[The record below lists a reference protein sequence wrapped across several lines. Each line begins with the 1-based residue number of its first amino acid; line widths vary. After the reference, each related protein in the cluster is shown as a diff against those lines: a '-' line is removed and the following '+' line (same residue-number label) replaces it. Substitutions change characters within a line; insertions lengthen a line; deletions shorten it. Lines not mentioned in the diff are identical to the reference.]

1 MYYADH
7 PHPLVC
13 IYWITSLSID
23 LLFNRIVDTIIRPQV
38 SYLIIRMLNVILL
51 KHASLI
57 LHEYL
62 WGTLQACRTADA
74 YCCRIVLESVAESS
88 VTLDCVLT
96 CIVLAE
102 EDSREWKNL
111 WACVCVWTP
120 LRFKR
125 HGGITRVSVST
136 SPPWRGTTHKHTH
149 THVSAT

>member
-1 MYYADH
+1 M
-7 PHPLVC
+7 
-13 IYWITSLSID
+13 SID

-62 WGTLQACRTADA
+62 WGTVQACRTADA

-111 WACVCVWTP
+111 WACLCVCGP
-120 LRFKR
+120 RSGLRDTEALPECQSAPHR
-125 HGGITRVSVST
+125 PGEGQHTN
-136 SPPWRGTTHKHTH
+136 TH
-149 THVSAT
+149 THMLVLHRVSQG